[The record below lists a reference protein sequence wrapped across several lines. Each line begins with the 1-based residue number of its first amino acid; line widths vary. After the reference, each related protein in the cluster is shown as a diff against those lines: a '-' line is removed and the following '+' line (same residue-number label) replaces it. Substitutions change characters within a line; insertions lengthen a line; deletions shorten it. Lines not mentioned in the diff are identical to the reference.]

1 MNTKN
6 TIKNSESL
14 SLVSPAPSP
23 LAPLCLEEEYI
34 KSLSKE
40 ELKTLE
46 IAREHLESSFNL
58 KKSIGF
64 IKWKENKNK

>member
-1 MNTKN
+1 MDSKS
-6 TIKNSESL
+6 TIKTSESL
-14 SLVSPAPSP
+14 SPVSHS
-23 LAPLCLEEEYI
+23 LPLCLEEEYI

-64 IKWKENKNK
+64 IKWKENKNEN

>member
-1 MNTKN
+1 MDSKN

-14 SLVSPAPSP
+14 SCPSS
-23 LAPLCLEEEYI
+23 LSLEEEEYI

>member
-1 MNTKN
+1 MDSKN
-6 TIKNSESL
+6 TIKNNVSLSAVSSL
-14 SLVSPAPSP
+14 SLE
-23 LAPLCLEEEYI
+23 EEEYI

-64 IKWKENKNK
+64 IKWKENKNEN

>member
-1 MNTKN
+1 MDSKS

-14 SLVSPAPSP
+14 SPVYHSP
-23 LAPLCLEEEYI
+23 PLCLEEEYI

-64 IKWKENKNK
+64 IKWKENKNEN